1 MTAFFASSIRKRN
14 SKSLGRILFL
24 PLALPMAVAVL
35 ALALLG
41 CEEFPSTSKIRS
53 QVCSV
58 FLPPPPLPSYH
69 DFAGGIAFKRVALLP
84 LCHESATGNFPS
96 ELDNCFN
103 AELTKTTMFE
113 VVVITRDEMKSIFG
127 RPEYSSTEVLPGNL
141 LAEIASRFGVDAVMF
156 TEITHY
162 SPYQPIAIGVRAKLV
177 DARSGDI
184 RWAFDHLF
192 DSGRPVVSD
201 DARHFYLHQTQN
213 NLPIHDEGDAVL
225 QSPMRFARYAAWE
238 TYRSLVG
245 KGRPG
250 PTASFETGASKK

>member
-14 SKSLGRILFL
+14 RKGWGRIPFLF
-24 PLALPMAVAVL
+24 LALPTAVAGL

-41 CEEFPSTSKIRS
+41 CEEGTSKIRS

-58 FLPPPPLPSYH
+58 FLPPAPLSSYH

-84 LCHESATGNFPS
+84 LCHESAAGNVPTG
-96 ELDNCFN
+96 LDSCFN

-113 VVVITRDEMKSIFG
+113 VVVITRDEMRSIFG

-156 TEITHY
+156 TEITHF

-192 DSGRPVVSD
+192 DSGRPIVTD
-201 DARHFYLHQTQN
+201 DARHFYLHQAQN

-245 KGRPG
+245 KGRPE
-250 PTASFETGASKK
+250 PTSSFETGASKK